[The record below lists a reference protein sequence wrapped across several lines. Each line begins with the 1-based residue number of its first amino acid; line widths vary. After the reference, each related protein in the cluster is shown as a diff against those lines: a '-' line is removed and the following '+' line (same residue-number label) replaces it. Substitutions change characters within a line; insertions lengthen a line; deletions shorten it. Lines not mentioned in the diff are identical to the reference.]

1 MPTPNGRSWLGDKW
15 LRLADKLG
23 PSGNNYNRETGAWS
37 ATPVQYATGIGANLL
52 KLVNPLAGQV
62 AS

>member
-23 PSGNNYNRETGAWS
+23 PAGNNYNRETGEWS
-37 ATPVQYATGIGANLL
+37 ATPA
-52 KLVNPLAGQV
+52 
-62 AS
+62 